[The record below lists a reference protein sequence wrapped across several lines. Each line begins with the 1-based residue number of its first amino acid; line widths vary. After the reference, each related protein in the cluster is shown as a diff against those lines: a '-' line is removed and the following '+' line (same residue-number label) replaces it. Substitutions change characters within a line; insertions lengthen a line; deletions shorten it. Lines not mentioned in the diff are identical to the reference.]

1 MAERIDN
8 LNGIQGSESPFIVC
22 DNLVKIYKV
31 ADLEV
36 VALQGL
42 DLVIRAG
49 ELLGIVGASGSG
61 KSTLMNVLGGLDRPS
76 AGRAWVDGKDLLK
89 LSNRELNQY
98 RRSEV
103 GFVWQHGARNLIP
116 YLNAL
121 ENVKLPMTLAGQA
134 GGNVNRRAKEL
145 LSIVGLE
152 ERMYHKLSELSGG
165 EQQRVAIAVSLAN
178 QPKLLLADEP
188 TGELDSV
195 TAQTIYELFN
205 QLNRD
210 MGLTTLIVS
219 HDPGIARH
227 VHRVVA
233 IRDGKLAT
241 ETVRSRASSV
251 PGFFGDGGEETQGE
265 EVFEELTVLD
275 SAGRLQIPKEYLM
288 EFGIKGRA
296 RLEITEEGILILPA
310 DEVHQDRVQN
320 AESLVTGFE
329 EARKARGLSGFVNR
343 LIRGELKKNKG
354 E

>member
-1 MAERIDN
+1 MAERIDM
-8 LNGIQGSESPFIVC
+8 LSDTNGTDTPFIVC

-42 DLVIRAG
+42 DLVVQPG

-145 LSIVGLE
+145 LSIVGLGD
-152 ERMYHKLSELSGG
+152 RMYHKLSELSGG
-165 EQQRVAIAVSLAN
+165 EQQRVAIAVALAN
-178 QPKLLLADEP
+178 KPKLVLADEP
-188 TGELDSV
+188 TGELDSI

-205 QLNRD
+205 ELNRE

-241 ETVRSRASSV
+241 ETVRSRANGV
-251 PGFFGDGGEETQGE
+251 AGIFGDEHEAGEVE

-275 SAGRLQIPKEYLM
+275 SAGRLQIPKEYLA

-296 RLEITEEGILILPA
+296 RLEITEDGILILPA
-310 DEVHQDRVQN
+310 DEIHQDRVQN

-329 EARKARGLSGFVNR
+329 EAKKSRGLSGFVNR
-343 LIRGELKKNKG
+343 LIRGELKRKG